1 MKSYNETGEG
11 VEAIGLD
18 WLLGVLL
25 GGWRGGRGMAATL
38 VPSAHPSRPLSPH
51 SSPPNSLSSSH
62 STSI

>member
-1 MKSYNETGEG
+1 MKSYNEMGEG

-25 GGWRGGRGMAATL
+25 GGWRGLGRIPAGL
-38 VPSAHPSRPLSPH
+38 VSSAWPSQPLSPH
-51 SSPPNSLSSSH
+51 SSPSLSHLTPS